1 MQVTF
6 NTGNPSEVAEV
17 KALLRLDNKAET
29 AAPTYLP
36 EDKPEVVT
44 PAPAAAAAPV
54 ETPAA
59 APAAAP
65 VITLDVIKAKV
76 NEINLTDQSKLADV
90 KEALNAIGVDKTSNL
105 QPEQF
110 EDFFNRIKDL
120 I

>member
-1 MQVTF
+1 MCSSDL
-6 NTGNPSEVAEV
+6 SEVAEV
-17 KALLRLDNKAET
+17 KALLGLDNKAET

-44 PAPAAAAAPV
+44 PAPAAAAAP
-54 ETPAA
+54 EPEAA

-120 I
+120 V